1 MNTSNVLFLN
11 KRFTVFVN
19 NAMLRNMS
27 DYMIICLIHLSL
39 INIKKKTSE
48 KYGLTTAEKTS
59 DDIEAKFACC

>member
-27 DYMIICLIHLSL
+27 DYMIICFIHLSL
-39 INIKKKTSE
+39 INIKKKTE